1 MAYRTHRNL
10 TIILAIIYIPISIFG
25 FLMGMFTEG
34 AIGETNHLV
43 IASCYV
49 PAYIGMFTP
58 FAAYGGLILSQILY
72 NKGQIRAGCFA
83 RFLGLIV
90 FASALLLGFLL
101 EGLARFLA

>member
-43 IASCYV
+43 VASCYV
-49 PAYIGMFTP
+49 PASIGMFTP
-58 FAAYGGLILSQILY
+58 FAAYGGLIFSQILY
-72 NKGQIRAGCFA
+72 NKSQIRAGCFA